1 MDLPCSGAESGH
13 IYHRYVS
20 RNKGGKNEF
29 PAILAR
35 LGFLARTN
43 ARMGGVSLLSFT
55 TQTICMK
62 PKVIRIST
70 VPLSLHLLLQ
80 GQLKMLAETYEV
92 LAVSSS
98 GEELHKV
105 AEREGVRTCAIPME
119 PQRKTAD
126 SPLADTQG
134 GAVGHDGCPNMQGSH
149 PDPHFHRTSI
159 PFNYRLETAV
169 INCYRQTHLC
179 LCDLPQ
185 SGRERCEER
194 SGTFPYHQPGIA
206 SYRKR

>member
-1 MDLPCSGAESGH
+1 
-13 IYHRYVS
+13 
-20 RNKGGKNEF
+20 
-29 PAILAR
+29 
-35 LGFLARTN
+35 
-43 ARMGGVSLLSFT
+43 
-55 TQTICMK
+55 MK

-119 PQRKTAD
+119 RHIAPLKDLIALIRLIILFRKEKPQIVHSLTPK
-126 SPLADTQG
+126 G
-134 GAVGHDGCPNMQGSH
+134 GAVGHDGRPNMQGSH

>member
-1 MDLPCSGAESGH
+1 MRYPDGAPHCPFE
-13 IYHRYVS
+13 
-20 RNKGGKNEF
+20 
-29 PAILAR
+29 R
-35 LGFLARTN
+35 LDCTDQAHHP
-43 ARMGGVSLLSFT
+43 V
-55 TQTICMK
+55 
-62 PKVIRIST
+62 
-70 VPLSLHLLLQ
+70 
-80 GQLKMLAETYEV
+80 
-92 LAVSSS
+92 
-98 GEELHKV
+98 
-105 AEREGVRTCAIPME
+105 

-134 GAVGHDGCPNMQGSH
+134 GAVGHDGRPNMQGSH